1 MSTVIEPQVALKPIT
16 AEDVFWMNHGN
27 QRFELIAGEL
37 RNMSPAGFQH
47 GAVTGLL
54 HGWLI
59 QHVTDH
65 GLGIVLTAET
75 GFILSRNPDTVRGPD
90 VGFVSRERIERI
102 GIPQQFFPE
111 APDLAVEVVSPGDT
125 VSEVEAKTED
135 WLNGGTRLLWI
146 VSPRRRTITVHR
158 SLTNIVVLTEDDT
171 LDGGDVVPGFA
182 CRVGDLFQPFFP
194 VGSPPN

>member
-1 MSTVIEPQVALKPIT
+1 MSTVIEPQVTLTPIT

-37 RNMSPAGFQH
+37 RKMSPAGFQH
-47 GAVTGLL
+47 GAIAGLL
-54 HGWLI
+54 HTLLTEY
-59 QHVTDH
+59 VNRNR
-65 GLGIVLTAET
+65 LGIIVTTET

-102 GIPQQFFPE
+102 GIPQQYFPE
-111 APDLAVEVVSPGDT
+111 APDLAVEVMSPGDT
-125 VSEVEAKTED
+125 VFEVEAKTED

-146 VSPRRRTITVHR
+146 VSPRRRTVTVHR
-158 SLTNIVVLTEDDT
+158 SLTDIIVLTEEDT
-171 LDGGDVVPGFA
+171 LDGGDVIPGFM

-194 VGSPPN
+194 AGSPPN